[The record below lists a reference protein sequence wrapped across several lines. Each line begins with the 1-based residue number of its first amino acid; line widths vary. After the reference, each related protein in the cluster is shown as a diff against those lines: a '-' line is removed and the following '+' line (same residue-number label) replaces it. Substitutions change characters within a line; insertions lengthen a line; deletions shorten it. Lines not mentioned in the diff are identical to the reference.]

1 MKRLIVKENQTN
13 FIGAWN
19 IENDDLCKNIISFFQ
34 NNSNLHFQGVSAA
47 GKNLNSKKRTDI
59 SIKPDLLKEEKFS
72 LLKEYINELHKC
84 YLDYLE
90 QWPFLKRM
98 ASKMDIGPFNI
109 GEYLPGGHF
118 GNEHSERTSI
128 NTLHRLFAFMTYLNK
143 VEEGGTTYF
152 DNYNLEI
159 QPKKGLTLIWPAE
172 WTHTHRGNKVIKGTK
187 YMITGHLCFA
197 EDETQT
203 N

>member
-19 IENDDLCKNIISFFQ
+19 IENDELCKNIISFFQ
-34 NNSNLHFQGVSAA
+34 NNPNLHFQGVSAA

-128 NTLHRLFAFMTYLNK
+128 NTLHRLFAFMTYLND
-143 VEEGGTTYF
+143 VEDGGETKFSHYGISIKPEVGKT
-152 DNYNLEI
+152 I
-159 QPKKGLTLIWPAE
+159 IWPAE
-172 WTHTHRGNKVIKGTK
+172 WTHAHSGEILNSGTK
-187 YMITGHLCFA
+187 YIITGWLHFPH
-197 EDETQT
+197 D
-203 N
+203 

>member
-19 IENDDLCKNIISFFQ
+19 IENNELCKNIISFFQ
-34 NNSNLHFQGVSAA
+34 NNSNLHFQGVTAG

-59 SIKPDLLKEEKFS
+59 SIRPDLLKEEKFS

-118 GNEHSERTSI
+118 SNEHSERTSI
-128 NTLHRLFAFMTYLNK
+128 DTLHRLFAFITYLND
-143 VEEGGTTYF
+143 VEDGGETKF
-152 DNYNLEI
+152 SHYNISIKPEI
-159 QPKKGLTLIWPAE
+159 GKTIIWPAE
-172 WTHTHRGNKVIKGTK
+172 WTHAHTGEILNSGKK
-187 YMITGHLCFA
+187 YIITGWLHFPH
-197 EDETQT
+197 D
-203 N
+203 

>member
-19 IENDDLCKNIISFFQ
+19 IENDELCKNIISFFQ
-34 NNSNLHFQGVSAA
+34 NNTNLHFQGMSAA
-47 GKNLNSKKRTDI
+47 GKNLQSKNRTDI
-59 SIKPDLLKEEKFS
+59 SIRPDYLKDEKFA

-84 YLDYLE
+84 YLDYLK

-118 GNEHSERTSI
+118 GNVHSERTSI
-128 NTLHRLFAFMTYLNK
+128 NTLHRLFAFMTYLND
-143 VEEGGTTYF
+143 VEDGGETKFSHY
-152 DNYNLEI
+152 DISIKPEI
-159 QPKKGLTLIWPAE
+159 GKTIIWPAE
-172 WTHTHRGNKVIKGTK
+172 WTHAHTGEILNSGKK
-187 YMITGHLCFA
+187 YIITGWLHFPH
-197 EDETQT
+197 D
-203 N
+203 